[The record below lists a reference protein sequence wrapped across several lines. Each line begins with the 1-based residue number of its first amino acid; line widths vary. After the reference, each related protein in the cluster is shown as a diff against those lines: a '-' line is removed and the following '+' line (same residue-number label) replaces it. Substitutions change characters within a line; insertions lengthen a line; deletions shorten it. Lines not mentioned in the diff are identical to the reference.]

1 MPLYTYRNPNTN
13 ESIDVIQRMSDEHVY
28 VDDDGLQWE
37 RVWSIPQAT
46 MGLNNSADSESQF
59 IDKTKGWTA
68 GEMWDYSKEMSEKR
82 TSSRGYDHVKDTND
96 KKRQDK
102 IDSYKP
108 SKRKAK
114 AKKTKN

>member
-1 MPLYTYRNPNTN
+1 MPLYTYRNPSTN

-59 IDKTKGWTA
+59 IDKPKAGPREKCGITLKKCQRRERTLGDMTTLKTLMTK
-68 GEMWDYSKEMSEKR
+68 S
-82 TSSRGYDHVKDTND
+82 V
-96 KKRQDK
+96 
-102 IDSYKP
+102 
-108 SKRKAK
+108 
-114 AKKTKN
+114 KTK